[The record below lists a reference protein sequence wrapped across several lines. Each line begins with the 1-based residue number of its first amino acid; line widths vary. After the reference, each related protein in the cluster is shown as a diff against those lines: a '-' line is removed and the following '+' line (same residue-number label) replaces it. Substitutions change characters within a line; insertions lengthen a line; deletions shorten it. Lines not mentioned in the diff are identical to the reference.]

1 MNGTKTKYTPTEAIA
16 VVNGLHRKRLYEMM
30 ANGDLTYEISDH
42 GSRKKRLIDAAE
54 LIRVFGD
61 SFRPY
66 TSQEIFEEN
75 GERPTE
81 TETQPTSIGHLELE
95 IRLLKERLESKNHL
109 LEEKLRLIDD
119 LRDERNEWR
128 KQAQIL
134 LLPEG
139 RPTIHKQ
146 SFWSRLLGGAT

>member
-16 VVNGLHRKRLYEMM
+16 AVDGLHRKRLYEMM
-30 ANGDLTYEISDH
+30 ANGDLTYQLADY
-42 GSRKKRLIDAAE
+42 GTRKKRLIDAAE

-61 SFRPY
+61 AFRPY
-66 TSQEIFEEN
+66 DSDETFQGN
-75 GERPTE
+75 GEKQSE
-81 TETQPTSIGHLELE
+81 TLEQRSTIEHLELE
-95 IRLLKERLESKNHL
+95 IRLLKERLESKNQL
-109 LEEKLRLIDD
+109 LEEKLRVIDD

-139 RPTIHKQ
+139 RPSIQ
-146 SFWSRLLGGAT
+146 RESLWSRLFGGAA